1 MIESIENGRKEDG
14 NRSIADKII
23 KRLHDLEKTVENNQG
38 RWAWELLQN
47 AKDSVADMPGRSV
60 SVQLEFNESYVE
72 FKHNGPPFTEQDIRG
87 LINQISSKE
96 IEEGEQTKK
105 TGRFGTGFLTTH
117 LLSKTI
123 QIGGVVHTNDQQ
135 HYSFQFPLD
144 RQGKT
149 THDLV
154 PKIENAWTQF
164 HQSVRKITNA
174 TENTF
179 STSFGYPLETED
191 QKNIAKIGIDEFV
204 RLLPFVLTFIPVIE
218 SVEIIHNP
226 SARTVKFQ
234 NTKQVVDGFIKPIS
248 KIKGNHTEIIPMG
261 VIRGQKADIAIQL
274 KKLENGYAV
283 VNHNDVPKLF
293 CDFPL
298 IGTEKFHF
306 PLVVNSFY
314 FHPQT
319 ERDGVWLKGRKD
331 GSDQEAN
338 ENQEIMVEAKSL
350 FESLLENVTKAAFFD
365 LYNLAQTEMPEVDEK
380 YFDKEWFKE
389 YVQRPIRDKLF
400 ESPIVEIE
408 NDIEKKPLKSVYFPM
423 RSYGEDLQVQLWEYI
438 FDLHPTS
445 VCKKQHLINWTNVYW
460 EECNKIGYS
469 TLAGSIAK
477 FESLEK
483 LGEKLNLN
491 YDGTIKWLNSVCDF
505 IYKDESNLSLFEKN
519 ALAPNQNGI
528 LLKKDELFID
538 EIDDHDL
545 VEILRL
551 LGEDWKSI
559 LLDKNV
565 SYGRYQVKKKKDIA
579 DKITERLRNP
589 KDTEES
595 KKAIVLLSE
604 WFETHNPDDCRNL
617 FSDPYKNRAELFMN
631 TVSDKESLY
640 KVMRSGTDLSELS
653 RIAQT
658 LAANPQL
665 AGDILGAAQLST
677 LFQEFN
683 ITSIDELKNIL
694 RERSGSQSFGEGILF
709 TPEVLASLGVTS
721 PEELE
726 NALRDKDLAAL
737 FNHTSTP
744 NTAMFA
750 YAQGLISRA
759 KNNVLSHLKTL
770 PDYNC
775 NEMEEL
781 ATTVI
786 GGIKKDGLAIH
797 VVIRPSDFGEVIVYY
812 SSEKDTLDYENA
824 ELWIDNGKDSPRLLT
839 LGKILKDTGINKIPV
854 I

>member
-47 AKDSVADMPGRSV
+47 AKDSVADDPGRSV

-72 FKHNGPPFTEQDIRG
+72 FRHNGPPFTEQDIRG

-117 LLSKTI
+117 LLSKSI
-123 QIGGVVHTNDQQ
+123 QIGGIVRTNDGKY
-135 HYSFQFPLD
+135 YSFQFPLD

-154 PKIENAWTQF
+154 PKIENAWTEF
-164 HQSVRKITNA
+164 HKSVKQISLTNG
-174 TENTF
+174 NSF
-179 STSFGYPLETED
+179 STSFGYPLTTAE
-191 QKNIAKIGIDEFV
+191 QQNIAKIGIDEFV
-204 RLLPFVLTFIPVIE
+204 RLLPFVLAFIPIIE

-226 SARTVKFQ
+226 SGRRVKFQ
-234 NTKQVVDGFIKPIS
+234 NTKQVVDGFITPIS
-248 KIKGNHTEIIPMG
+248 KIRGDHIEVIPMG
-261 VIRGQKADIAIQL
+261 VVRGNKADIAIQL
-274 KKLENGYAV
+274 KKVENGYSV
-283 VNHNDVPKLF
+283 INHNDVPKIF

-306 PLVVNSFY
+306 PLIINSFY

-319 ERDGVWLKGRKD
+319 ERDGVWLKGKKD

-338 ENQEIMVEAKSL
+338 ENQEIILEAKTL
-350 FESLLENVTKAAFFD
+350 FGTFLDKIVQSPIFELF
-365 LYNLAQTEMPEVDEK
+365 NLAQTEMPEADEK
-380 YFDKEWFKE
+380 YFDKEWFREEIQK
-389 YVQRPIRDKLF
+389 PIREKLF
-400 ESPIVEIE
+400 ELPLVEVE
-408 NDIEKKPLKSVYFPM
+408 NENEKKPLKNIYFPQ
-423 RSYGEDLQVQLWEYI
+423 RSFGEELQMKVWQFL
-438 FDLHPTS
+438 FDLYPMY
-445 VCKKQHLINWTNVYW
+445 VCKRDHLVNWTAIYW
-460 EECNKIGYS
+460 EECHKINYAG
-469 TLAGSIAK
+469 LAGSIAK

-483 LGEKLNLN
+483 LGERLGTD
-491 YDGTIKWLNSVCDF
+491 YDGTIRWLNTACEF
-505 IYKDESNLSLFEKN
+505 IYQDESNLALFEKN
-519 ALAPNQNGI
+519 ALAPNQRGI
-528 LLKKDELFID
+528 LLKKDDLNID
-538 EIDDHDL
+538 EIEDDEL
-545 VEILRL
+545 LEILRL
-551 LGEDWKSI
+551 LGDDWKNL

-565 SYGRYQVKKKKDIA
+565 SYGRHQVKKKKDVA
-579 DKITERLRNP
+579 DKITEKLRSP
-589 KDTEES
+589 KDNEDS

-604 WFETHNPDDCRNL
+604 WFETHNPDDCKNL
-617 FSDPYKNRAELFMN
+617 FSDLYRNRAELFMN

-640 KVMRSGTDLSELS
+640 KVMRSGTNLSELS

-683 ITSIDELKNIL
+683 ITSIEELKNIL
-694 RERSGSQSFGEGILF
+694 REKSIAQSGEGMAF
-709 TPEVLASLGVTS
+709 TPQILASLGVTS

-726 NALRDKDLAAL
+726 NALRDKDLASL

-744 NTAMFA
+744 NTAMFV

-759 KNNVLSHLKTL
+759 KNNVLSHLKKL
-770 PDYNC
+770 PDYDC
-775 NEMEEL
+775 NEIEEL